1 MPYPKLWASARLLLL
16 SRKQDHGP
24 RTKEGRAVGRWMS
37 LFSQALTSPTLGR
50 RTSQSAFQRFGA
62 LLKLA
67 REDESANRLIIRSGA
82 ANRHQAHDAQTE
94 NHGPHRKDST
104 IPLRSLLS
112 VGSAYEKFSFNSVR
126 ALGGKGGDG
135 ESSTSQRKTSAAEG
149 ILPNW
154 SSPKDS
160 EFMQSLSQNT
170 VAESKHS
177 FTVLEGTYA
186 LILGDQ
192 WHYRTC
198 SHGPEMDLFLWAILM
213 RRQKL
218 AKLIWGRLE
227 LPIFAALTAVVFYR
241 NWAKYSEVTPHED
254 THTHT
259 QTHTHRHTPAHT
271 QTHTCTHTR
280 TGEAARCG
288 ADAGERAGV

>member
-82 ANRHQAHDAQTE
+82 AHRHQAHDAQTE
-94 NHGPHRKDST
+94 NHGPHKKDSSN
-104 IPLRSLLS
+104 PLHRIS

-126 ALGGKGGDG
+126 ALGGKCGHG
-135 ESSTSQRKTSAAEG
+135 ESSTSQRKTSAAECR
-149 ILPNW
+149 
-154 SSPKDS
+154 DS

-177 FTVLEGTYA
+177 FTVLEGVYA

-213 RRQKL
+213 RRQKM

-241 NWAKYSEVTPHED
+241 NWAKYSEVKPHQD
-254 THTHT
+254 SHTHTNTLTHTLSLSHTHT
-259 QTHTHRHTPAHT
+259 QTHTLTHKHTN
-271 QTHTCTHTR
+271 THTHTHTH
-280 TGEAARCG
+280 THKHTHS
-288 ADAGERAGV
+288 